1 MPKVE
6 ARIVIQQAYREFVHR
21 PEQRCVYGIRPP
33 RKEIALHLN
42 PKRRMLLL
50 SRLGR
55 LIRGIAHLLRVVEA
69 DQVKEAH
76 RAEPEDEHVEQQEG
90 RSGGQA

>member
-1 MPKVE
+1 MPKGE
-6 ARIVIQQAYREFVHR
+6 ARIGIQQAYRQFVHR
-21 PEQRCVYGIRPP
+21 PEQRYVYGIRPP

-55 LIRGIAHLLRVVEA
+55 LIRGFAHLLGVVEA
-69 DQVKEAH
+69 DEVEEAD
-76 RAEPEDEHVEQQEG
+76 RG
-90 RSGGQA
+90 